1 MTETTT
7 EELIFE
13 KQKQR
18 SIAYKEVFASDLGK
32 RVLYDLMLNSHML
45 SSSFSSD
52 PLLMAMKEGERNVC
66 LRILKLVDVDI
77 KQLEKL
83 IREADK
89 YGRYAE

>member
-1 MTETTT
+1 MTETTV
-7 EELIFE
+7 ELIFE

-18 SIAYKEVFASDLGK
+18 SIAYKEVFTTDLGK
-32 RVLYDLMLNSHML
+32 RVLYDLMLNSNML
-45 SSSFSSD
+45 QSSFNSD

-83 IREADK
+83 VREADK
-89 YGRYAE
+89 YGRNITE